1 MAQAMARHG
10 RFDPRNANRLGRYR
24 FAHIVD
30 VSDVVR
36 LSTTRPALIVV
47 ATSRRGHP
55 LRGRAGPRATSFR
68 LLSCLPT
75 ALRCQMD
82 GTGTSVRHRFGATYG
97 VGQDLTDDLAISPP
111 SLAQEPRDLT
121 FQSIAVQQLAHGV
134 GVIRKFPLQLCR
146 QHVSLHDQRRP
157 QASQDMLLF
166 RQSRFAGLW
175 QRH

>member
-1 MAQAMARHG
+1 
-10 RFDPRNANRLGRYR
+10 
-24 FAHIVD
+24 
-30 VSDVVR
+30 
-36 LSTTRPALIVV
+36 
-47 ATSRRGHP
+47 
-55 LRGRAGPRATSFR
+55 
-68 LLSCLPT
+68 
-75 ALRCQMD
+75 
-82 GTGTSVRHRFGATYG
+82 
-97 VGQDLTDDLAISPP
+97 
-111 SLAQEPRDLT
+111 LT